1 MSALKKL
8 MLFVTVWAYA
18 LQASAGGFEA
28 VCPQHHGNHGEA
40 TQHTVAASVAM
51 HSGHAAHM
59 AMSGNAD
66 TGEHDGIAPAADKPL
81 DDHHTANAANA
92 ANASCCD
99 CDCRCDSHACSSPV
113 SGVSPTKDLWAID
126 SSRAVLPARAIAA
139 NLLQAYRFGLFRPP
153 SIS

>member
-8 MLFVTVWAYA
+8 ILFVTVWAYA
-18 LQASAGGFEA
+18 LQAAAGGFEA
-28 VCPQHHGNHGEA
+28 ACPQNHGGHGETA
-40 TQHTVAASVAM
+40 QRVAVAPVAM
-51 HSGHAAHM
+51 HSGHVAHM

-81 DDHHTANAANA
+81 DDHQTANAANA

-113 SGVSPTKDLWAID
+113 SGLSPTKDLWAID
-126 SSRAVLPARAIAA
+126 SSRDVLPARTIAA
-139 NLLQAYRFGLFRPP
+139 NLLQAHNFGLFRPP

>member
-8 MLFVTVWAYA
+8 VLFVTVWAYA
-18 LQASAGGFEA
+18 LQASAGGFEVA
-28 VCPQHHGNHGEA
+28 CPQHHGNHGEA
-40 TQHTVAASVAM
+40 TQHNVAASVAM

-81 DDHHTANAANA
+81 DDHQTANAT
-92 ANASCCD
+92 NASCCD

-113 SGVSPTKDLWAID
+113 SGLSSTKDLWTID
-126 SSRAVLPARAIAA
+126 SSRDVLPTRAITAD
-139 NLLQAYRFGLFRPP
+139 LLGAHTFGLIRPP